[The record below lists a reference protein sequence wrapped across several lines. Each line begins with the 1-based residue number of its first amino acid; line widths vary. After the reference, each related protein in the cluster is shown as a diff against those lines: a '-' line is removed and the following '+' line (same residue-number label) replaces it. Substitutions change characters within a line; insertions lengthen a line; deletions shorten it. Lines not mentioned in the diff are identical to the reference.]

1 MPLSQSL
8 LSEAHLLSKLSQAH
22 SLNVTLSSSLFHRR
36 RPDSSSTSP
45 PPKLDVTDPPA
56 IPSRQST
63 SNPCHQCVVVWLNS
77 WRWLGS
83 LASSCCGG
91 GSGGFHGG
99 GCGCC
104 LVGLVGVGLVD
115 FFFLCCGLWWWLCV
129 WLHYFIIIDILFYCS
144 RYIIYCDVYIIL
156 LY

>member
-36 RPDSSSTSP
+36 RPDSSSTTP

-56 IPSRQST
+56 IPSRRST
-63 SNPCHQCVVVWLNS
+63 SNPCHQCAVVWLNS

-83 LASSCCGG
+83 LAPSCCGG

-104 LVGLVGVGLVD
+104 LVGVGLVD
-115 FFFLCCGLWWWLCV
+115 FFFSLLWVVVVVVCV
-129 WLHYFIIIDILFYCS
+129 ATLFY
-144 RYIIYCDVYIIL
+144 YN
-156 LY
+156 